1 MYNEKKILRREG
13 IIVELKNTKVGF
25 IGYGNMAQAMATGWV
40 KTGAV
45 NPEHIYAS
53 ARNFEKLKNNC
64 KQLNIIACKDA
75 EELVEQ
81 VDIVILAVKPHQIAI
96 VVESLKTKLKNKIVV
111 SVAVNYTF
119 EMFEQILLEGTAHL
133 SILPNTPVS
142 IGEGIV
148 IMEDTHS
155 LASEEFVLI
164 SELFEKLGLI
174 QTVATE
180 QLGVAGAVA
189 GCGPAFASIFIEALA
204 DGGVKYGLTREEAYQ
219 FASQVL
225 VGTGKMQLETKE
237 HPGVMKDKVTSPGG
251 TTIKGVT
258 ALEKN
263 NFRHA
268 VISALDA
275 IEGN

>member
-1 MYNEKKILRREG
+1 M
-13 IIVELKNTKVGF
+13 ELENTKIGF
-25 IGYGNMAQAMATGWV
+25 IGYGNMAQAMAAGWV
-40 KTGAV
+40 KTGEL
-45 NPEHIYAS
+45 NPNHIYAS

-64 KQLNIIACKDA
+64 EQLSIHPCENVEALI
-75 EELVEQ
+75 EQ
-81 VDIVILAVKPHQIAI
+81 VDIIILAVKPHQIAA
-96 VVESLKTKLKNKIVV
+96 VVEPIKEKLKNKIVV

-119 EMFEQILLEGTAHL
+119 AMFEEILLEGTAHL

-142 IGEGIV
+142 IGEGII
-148 IMEDTHS
+148 IMEDKHS
-155 LASEEFVLI
+155 LSTKQFTLVTT
-164 SELFEKLGLI
+164 LFEKLGLV

-180 QLGVAGAVA
+180 QLGVAGAIA

-204 DGGVKYGLTREEAYQ
+204 DGAVKYGLTREEAYQ

-225 VGTGKMQLETKE
+225 VGTGKLQLETKE

-275 IEGN
+275 IEGE